1 MAYFQTKGV
10 AFVTGSAGG
19 IGQGAANALAAAGA
33 TAIAFADID
42 EARVKAAAEESKKH
56 AIDSNYRVK
65 AFRLDTSDRKAVEEV
80 VQAVAEEFGRIDYLV
95 HSAGVD
101 QVEYAPVPDDDPDDF
116 DRVQRINATGLLNVS
131 RAVAKVM
138 EAQEPRQFTTVS
150 GTQRD
155 LGRGVIV
162 NVASAA
168 AFVGIPAKVGYVASK
183 WASLGI
189 TKTLAVDLAPKGI
202 RVNCMCPTW
211 VDTPMFKGEQ
221 EKIPPITDLIKKI
234 NPAGRPAEVDEVGN
248 SIVYLCSPAASYVNG
263 HALTL
268 DAGMTAGPMIT

>member
-33 TAIAFADID
+33 TAIAFADVD
-42 EARVKAAAEESKKH
+42 ETRVKAAAEESKKH
-56 AIDSNYRVK
+56 AVDSGYRVQ
-65 AFRLDTSDRKAVEEV
+65 AFKLDTTDRRAVEDV
-80 VQAVAEEFGRIDYLV
+80 VQAVVKEFGRIDYLV

-101 QVEYAPVPDDDPDDF
+101 QEQYLPVPDDDPDDF
-116 DRVQRINATGLLNVS
+116 DRVQNVNATGSLNVS

-138 EAQEPRQFTTVS
+138 ANQEPRQFTTIS

-168 AFVGIPAKVGYVASK
+168 AFVGIPSKVAYTASK

-211 VDTPMFKGEQ
+211 VDTPMFEGEQ
-221 EKIPPITDLIKKI
+221 SKIPPIGDIIKKV

-248 SIVYLCSPAASYVNG
+248 SIVYLCSPAASYVSG